1 MKFEDLAF
9 EYENKFNEKPPIL
22 TTVDVNDP
30 LYLEMLREAIENNK
44 PLTRNDLGAVFMR
57 DDKAF
62 Y

>member
-9 EYENKFNEKPPIL
+9 DYENKFNEKPPIL
-22 TTVDVNDP
+22 TTVSVDDP

-57 DDKAF
+57 DDEAF